1 LSRTRNNADWGYQK
15 IDIHDGKII
24 NKKGKIKW
32 KRKGNL
38 ITSQIK
44 NNPLPQT
51 TYIAINIDQDGPA
64 NYFMIGYNRQ
74 NNLPFMAY
82 PCTY

>member
-1 LSRTRNNADWGYQK
+1 MT
-15 IDIHDGKII
+15 
-24 NKKGKIKW
+24 
-32 KRKGNL
+32 
-38 ITSQIK
+38 TQIK
-44 NNPLPQT
+44 NNHFSHT

-82 PCTY
+82 PCTYWQTLINQVNSYTLGEKIDRDHYYKPREKINKTK

>member
-1 LSRTRNNADWGYQK
+1 MT
-15 IDIHDGKII
+15 
-24 NKKGKIKW
+24 
-32 KRKGNL
+32 
-38 ITSQIK
+38 TQIK
-44 NNPLPQT
+44 NNHFSHT